1 MVLRVSGG
9 KFDLGQMVMTSGVA
23 DRCAEDTRFSPFVLT
38 SLGRHARGDWG
49 NLSEEDKAENEF
61 SLGKRLR
68 LLSAYEAEELPKIW
82 IITEA
87 DRSVTTVLFP
97 DEY

>member
-1 MVLRVSGG
+1 MPKFEAG
-9 KFDLGQMVMTSGVA
+9 KLLFTSGVNDLVA
-23 DRCAEDTRFSPFVLT
+23 DSTDFAKFMAA
-38 SLGRHARGDWG
+38 SLKRHLAGDWG
-49 NLSEEDKAENEF
+49 ELPKEDKAENEF
-61 SLGKRLR
+61 SLGKQLR
-68 LLSAYEAEELPKIW
+68 LFSAYEKDNLPKIW